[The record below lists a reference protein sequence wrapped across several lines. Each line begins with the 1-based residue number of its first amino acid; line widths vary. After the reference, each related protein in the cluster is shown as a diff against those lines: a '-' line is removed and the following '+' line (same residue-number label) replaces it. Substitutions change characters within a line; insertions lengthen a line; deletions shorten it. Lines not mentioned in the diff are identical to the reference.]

1 MVKKEQGMNEKGVNM
16 RNKIF
21 IGMAALFTLAVMV
34 TNSFAWDGGCGRRGR
49 GMGMGGQ
56 GCGQGQEF
64 AKLTEDQKNKLKALH
79 QKFIDETAT
88 QRASITSKHQEIMI
102 LMETTSPD
110 AAKLHTLSS
119 EITELKKQLMDKKID
134 LALEAKKIAPE
145 IDLPIGFQDFGKR
158 GMGGCSMMG
167 DNGCSCDGC
176 CCKGDNGCCMMGRRG
191 NGCQMMMGSHGMMGG
206 RGGCGNMMMDR
217 GMGGKMNCPAMSSMS
232 DNTEPKSVE
241 KDSKKN

>member
-1 MVKKEQGMNEKGVNM
+1 MVRKEHTMNEKGVNM

-21 IGMAALFTLAVMV
+21 IGMAALFTLMVMV
-34 TNSFAWDGGCGRRGR
+34 TNSFAWDSGYGRRGK
-49 GMGMGGQ
+49 GMGGQ
-56 GCGQGQEF
+56 VGCQGQDF
-64 AKLTEDQKNKLKALH
+64 AKLTDDQKNKLKALH

-110 AAKLHTLSS
+110 KAKLLTLSS

-145 IDLPIGFQDFGKR
+145 IDLPIGGQGFGKR

-167 DNGCSCDGC
+167 DNDGDGCNCDGC
-176 CCKGDNGCCMMGRRG
+176 CCKGDRGCCMMGNG
-191 NGCQMMMGSHGMMGG
+191 NGCRMMMGSHGMMGG
-206 RGGCGNMMMDR
+206 RGGCGRMMMDK
-217 GMGGKMNCPAMSSMS
+217 GMGGKMNCPAMSSMP
-232 DNTEPKSVE
+232 DDTESKSVE